1 MYFFVQKNGHK
12 NRKGRKMLKEVMGY
26 FPEKIKKEIKKYIEI
41 KREAENKIEEIR
53 IRINQNIAVKM
64 GQNMEII
71 EHKVTRSELNETFEN
86 ICEKSIYSYTKQI
99 SEGFITIKGGN
110 RVGITGSCV
119 IENEKIKNINYIS
132 SLNFRISRQIEDVS
146 TPLLKYIIDI
156 KNDTIFNT
164 MIVSNP
170 GGGKTTVLRDL
181 AKKIS
186 NRYAPNKFF
195 C

>member
-1 MYFFVQKNGHK
+1 MYFFVQKLGK
-12 NRKGRKMLKEVMGY
+12 KIKKDEKMLKDVMEY
-26 FPEKIKKEIKKYIEI
+26 LPENIKAEIKIYLEKQ
-41 KREAENKIEEIR
+41 KEAENKIEEIR
-53 IRINQNIAVKM
+53 IRINQKIAIKI
-64 GQNMEII
+64 GQNI
-71 EHKVTRSELNETFEN
+71 EVIGNKITKDELNETFEN

-119 IENEKIKNINYIS
+119 IENEKVKNINYIS

-146 TPLLKYIIDI
+146 IPLLRYIIDI
-156 KNDTIFNT
+156 ENDTIFNT
-164 MIVSNP
+164 MIVSKP

-186 NRYAPNKFF
+186 NRYAKNKLFS
-195 C
+195 

>member
-1 MYFFVQKNGHK
+1 
-12 NRKGRKMLKEVMGY
+12 MLKEVMEY
-26 FPEKIKKEIKKYIEI
+26 FPKNVNEKIKKYIES
-41 KREAENKIEEIR
+41 KKEKENKIEEIR
-53 IRINQNIAVKM
+53 IRINQNIAVKI
-64 GQNMEII
+64 GQNIEII
-71 EHKVTRSELNETFEN
+71 EHKVTRDELNETFEN

-119 IENEKIKNINYIS
+119 IENEKVKNINYIS
-132 SLNFRISRQIEDVS
+132 SLNFRISRQIENVS
-146 TPLLKYIIDI
+146 VPLLRYIIDI

-186 NRYAPNKFF
+186 NRHAKNKFF
-195 C
+195 GKNMWNS

>member
-1 MYFFVQKNGHK
+1 MYFFVQKLGK
-12 NRKGRKMLKEVMGY
+12 KIKKDEKMLKDVMEY
-26 FPEKIKKEIKKYIEI
+26 LPENIKAEIKIYLEKQ
-41 KREAENKIEEIR
+41 KEAENKIEEIR
-53 IRINQNIAVKM
+53 IRINQKIAIKI
-64 GQNMEII
+64 GQNI
-71 EHKVTRSELNETFEN
+71 EVIGNKITKDELNETFEN

-119 IENEKIKNINYIS
+119 IENEKVKNINYIS

-146 TPLLKYIIDI
+146 IPLLRYIIDI
-156 KNDTIFNT
+156 ENDTIFNT
-164 MIVSNP
+164 MIVSKP

-186 NRYAPNKFF
+186 NRYAKNKLFR
-195 C
+195 

>member
-1 MYFFVQKNGHK
+1 MYFFVQKLGK
-12 NRKGRKMLKEVMGY
+12 KIKKDEKMLKDVMEY
-26 FPEKIKKEIKKYIEI
+26 LPENIKAEIKIYLEKQ
-41 KREAENKIEEIR
+41 KEAENKIEEIR
-53 IRINQNIAVKM
+53 IRINQKIAIKI
-64 GQNMEII
+64 GQDI
-71 EHKVTRSELNETFEN
+71 EVIGNKVTTNELNETFEN

-119 IENEKIKNINYIS
+119 IENGKVKNINYIS

-146 TPLLKYIIDI
+146 IPLLRYIIDI
-156 KNDTIFNT
+156 ENDTIFNT
-164 MIVSNP
+164 MIVSKP

-186 NRYAPNKFF
+186 NRYAKNKLFS
-195 C
+195 